1 MSQQSKVGWAKLRV
15 GLVTIVALAILGYLI
30 FLLSGTHGFF
40 KGKSTIYTYLGD
52 SSDLAQGAP
61 VRLNGIVV
69 GEVSKVELSGS
80 SEPARVIRIDMEIK
94 NEYMSAIPVDSGAKL
109 ASGNLLGTKY
119 VNINKGRST
128 QTIKQG
134 AELKSSS
141 SAALEDV
148 FQQGDTAL
156 AALEAILQK
165 VNTLLDQIMSGQG
178 SIGKLLVD
186 PALYDKAVGVVN
198 EGHKLLATLNSD
210 QGTLGKLIH
219 DDKLY
224 DDFRGSVSRL
234 NTLMDGLQQGQGTMG
249 KILKDPALYDNS
261 LKTVDDLRKTIAEA
275 KTTLADINAGKGT
288 VGKLLKSDELH
299 DQIKATIG
307 RMDTLLDKINS
318 GQGTIG
324 QLLVNPAL
332 YDSLEGTT
340 RELHGLL
347 KDFRANPK
355 KFLRIKLGLF

>member
-1 MSQQSKVGWAKLRV
+1 MSQQSKVRWAQLRV

-40 KGKSTIYTYLGD
+40 KGKSTIYTYMGD
-52 SSDLAQGAP
+52 SSDLAEGAP
-61 VRLNGIVV
+61 VRLNGIVI
-69 GEVSKVELSGS
+69 GEVRKVELSGS
-80 SEPARVIRIDMEIK
+80 SEPGRVIKIDMEIK
-94 NEYMSAIPVDSGAKL
+94 NDFMRAIPVDSGAKL

-119 VNINKGRST
+119 ININKGRSPET
-128 QTIKQG
+128 VKPG

-156 AALEAILQK
+156 AALEAILKK
-165 VNTLLDQIMSGQG
+165 VDTLLDQVQSGKG
-178 SIGKLLVD
+178 TIGKFLVD
-186 PALYDKAVGVVN
+186 PALYDKAVSVVN
-198 EGHKLLATLNSD
+198 EMQRLLNTLNSD
-210 QGTLGKLIH
+210 TGTIGKLLN

-224 DDFRGSVSRL
+224 EDVRSTVVRM
-234 NTLMDGLQQGQGTMG
+234 NTLIDGLEQGQGTAG
-249 KILKDPALYDNS
+249 KFLKDPALYDDFR
-261 LKTVDDLRKTIAEA
+261 KTVADLRKTIAEA
-275 KTTLADINAGKGT
+275 NSMLTDLNAGKGT

-299 DQIKATIG
+299 EQIKATIG

-324 QLLVNPAL
+324 QLLVNPAM
-332 YDSLEGTT
+332 YESLEGTT

-355 KFLRIKLGLF
+355 KFLHIKLGLF